1 MSWARGSVTGERETR
16 SKFRRPFPLK
26 KFCIAWTMVVLIL
39 KTWKILSLLHFSMYC
54 FLVKALSPLPDCFSA
69 A

>member
-1 MSWARGSVTGERETR
+1 MSWARGSVTGERETLSR
-16 SKFRRPFPLK
+16 FKSPLSLR
-26 KFCIAWTMVVLIL
+26 KFCMAWTMVVLIL
-39 KTWKILSLLHFSMYC
+39 KTWKILSLLHFSIYC